1 MRQEVG
7 CGRGGGGAGR
17 WLGRGGAGGWLQWGW
32 LVMGGEVR
40 QLSGLLVVTYIPG
53 VESVCQCVYLS
64 VCQQNEEQKKLAA
77 AKKRERKKR
86 QKEKKKAKLVKYRL
100 IRCASQ
106 NTETVIQTFR
116 QPTAAFISDDDAF
129 TDESSRR
136 LLKRLNYCFSVLA
149 IATNR
154 SI

>member
-1 MRQEVG
+1 MKQEVG
-7 CGRGGGGAGR
+7 CGRGGGGEGR
-17 WLGRGGAGGWLQWGW
+17 WLQWGR

-86 QKEKKKAKLVKYRL
+86 QKEKKKAKLVK
-100 IRCASQ
+100 
-106 NTETVIQTFR
+106 
-116 QPTAAFISDDDAF
+116 
-129 TDESSRR
+129 
-136 LLKRLNYCFSVLA
+136 
-149 IATNR
+149 
-154 SI
+154 

>member
-17 WLGRGGAGGWLQWGW
+17 WLGRGGAGGWLLWGW
-32 LVMGGEVR
+32 LVMGGSVR

-86 QKEKKKAKLVKYRL
+86 QKEKKKAKLVKWPLHGPHSWRSGCGCCV
-100 IRCASQ
+100 R
-106 NTETVIQTFR
+106 EW
-116 QPTAAFISDDDAF
+116 
-129 TDESSRR
+129 
-136 LLKRLNYCFSVLA
+136 VLVHV
-149 IATNR
+149 
-154 SI
+154 